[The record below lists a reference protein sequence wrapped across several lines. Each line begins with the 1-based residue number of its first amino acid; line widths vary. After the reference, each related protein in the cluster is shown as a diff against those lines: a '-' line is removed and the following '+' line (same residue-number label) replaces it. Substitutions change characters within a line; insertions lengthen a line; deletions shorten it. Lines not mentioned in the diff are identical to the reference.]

1 MNSEQYYNENA
12 NEFITTTVN
21 VDLSELYDK
30 FLQYVSENSNILD
43 AGCGSGRDSKYF
55 LDNGYKVSAIDA
67 SSEMVKSAKEL
78 TGLDIKQMYF
88 QDLNEVNTYD
98 AIWSCAS
105 LLHVPKDTIETVFER
120 FITALKND
128 GIWYMSFKYGNEE
141 RIKDN
146 RLFNDYTEESIKELI
161 AKFDEL
167 EILEI
172 WFTEDKR
179 PDRSDKWINLMVK
192 KIYKES

>member
-12 NEFITTTVN
+12 NDFISTTIN
-21 VDLSELYDK
+21 VDLSELYEK
-30 FLQYVSENSNILD
+30 FLKYVPKNSHVLD

-55 LDNGYKVSAIDA
+55 LDNGFKVSAIDA
-67 SSEMVKSAKEL
+67 SIEMVKSAKVL
-78 TGLDIKQMYF
+78 TGLDVKQIYF
-88 QDLNEVNTYD
+88 QDIKEINTYD

-105 LLHVPKDTIETVFER
+105 LLHVAKDNIEIVFKK

-128 GIWYMSFKYGNEE
+128 GIWYMSFKYGREE

-167 EILEI
+167 EILET

-179 PDRSDKWINLMVK
+179 PDRSDKWINVIVK
-192 KIYKES
+192 KIF